1 MPSFSR
7 QIHMHLNGRMDG
19 TYVKGCSIHKSFN
32 RAVNIHDTHNVL
44 IQNNVVFDVM
54 GGAIFLEDGVETG
67 GHLKINLDKIM
78 NYYILYKIAT
88 NCLN

>member
-1 MPSFSR
+1 
-7 QIHMHLNGRMDG
+7 MHLNGRMDG

-67 GHLKINLDKIM
+67 WYLKINLDKIM
-78 NYYILYKIAT
+78 NY
-88 NCLN
+88 